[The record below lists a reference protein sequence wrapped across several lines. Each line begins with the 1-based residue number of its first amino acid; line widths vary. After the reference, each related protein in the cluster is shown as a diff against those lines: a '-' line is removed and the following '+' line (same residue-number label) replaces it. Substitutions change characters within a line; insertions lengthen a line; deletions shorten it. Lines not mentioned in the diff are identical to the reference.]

1 MNVVI
6 GVLIRH
12 FLGAVG
18 ATGIASDDEIKQVVG
33 AIVTLTMIGLSLY
46 STRKEIKAE
55 K

>member
-1 MNVVI
+1 MNVIV

-18 ATGIASDDEIKQVVG
+18 ATGVASDDELKQIVG
-33 AIVTLTMIGLSLY
+33 ALVTLAMIALSIY
-46 STRKEIKAE
+46 QKRHEIK